1 MEIQIDRP
9 TTATAIVKGIL
20 DSNEVKSRF
29 DKALNKYS
37 TQIQIPGFRPGKAP
51 RNIIIARVGDD
62 IKKLITEEAIKEIVE
77 KAVEENKFL
86 ENTLYS
92 EEPKFDPIE
101 LNKDFVVEIYTEIP
115 PEVKLNNYKDFTLYR
130 PIIDVTDEEIN
141 NEIQDFLIRST
152 KLEDVTHAVEE
163 DNYVEVMFS
172 GENEDPVRVLIPL
185 DDPEYAL
192 KFQELIN
199 ANVGD
204 KISIEKEFP
213 ESFPDRRFRGR
224 SGKFEIEIV
233 KIMEQNVPILGPDFF
248 KEIGKPED
256 YTEQN
261 FRKEIEDYIRIQ
273 KSRENQ
279 NLLEELAIKSIV
291 EANPVEVPE
300 KYLQIRIDR
309 FISQQLGNMQIDAEH
324 IEKLRI
330 EIEKSIKQQI
340 AFEFL
345 AEKIAEVEN
354 ITVDDSA
361 VDDEIRK
368 FSTEQKIDPNQAI
381 ERLKQNSSSIEDLK
395 KSLMKKKVLE
405 LALSTCTIKDKEP
418 EKQKDSKLVK
428 PELTEPTENVAKKS
442 EDAVKKPTL
451 SKENGSD

>member
-1 MEIQIDRP
+1 MEIQIERP
-9 TTATAIVKGIL
+9 TAATAIVKGIL
-20 DSNEVKSRF
+20 DSDEVKSRF

-37 TQIQIPGFRPGKAP
+37 SQIQIPGFRPGKAP

-77 KAVEENKFL
+77 KAVEENNFL

-92 EEPKFDPIE
+92 EDPKFNPIE
-101 LNKDFVVEIYTEIP
+101 LNKDFIVEIYTEIP
-115 PEVKLNNYKDFTLYR
+115 PEVKLNNYKGFTLYR
-130 PIIDVTDEEIN
+130 PVIEVTDEEIN
-141 NEIQDFLIRST
+141 NEIQDFLIRNT

-172 GENEDPVRVLIPL
+172 GENENPVRVLIPL

-224 SGKFEIEIV
+224 SGMFEIEIV
-233 KIMEQNVPILGPDFF
+233 KVMEQKIPILGPDFF

-273 KSRENQ
+273 KSKENQ

-324 IEKLRI
+324 IEKLRT

-345 AEKIAEVEN
+345 AEKIAEVEK

-368 FSTEQKIDPNQAI
+368 FSTEQNIDPNQAI
-381 ERLKQNSSSIEDLK
+381 EHMKQNSSSIKDLK
-395 KSLMKKKVLE
+395 KSLMRKKVLE

-418 EKQKDSKLVK
+418 EKQEGSKLVK
-428 PELTEPTENVAKKS
+428 PELTESTENVAEKS
-442 EDAVKKPTL
+442 EDEVEKPTL